1 MDKVC
6 ASGDERGRASESVRA
21 RERARE
27 RTSEKRAKMGQGA
40 RSSGCKKPCGR
51 VPKVLRAGP
60 TGEGCGPRGEILG
73 SRFTHHPNDQLSDAR
88 TDARRGERS
97 GDVVNCGANPPP
109 RANERESESEKEK
122 KIVRERADA
131 TNSLAVTPM
140 CASNAAIVRS
150 RLHQDAR
157 PQRGRPGRPC
167 RDEKTATKTA
177 GFSIE

>member
-1 MDKVC
+1 M
-6 ASGDERGRASESVRA
+6 
-21 RERARE
+21 
-27 RTSEKRAKMGQGA
+27 
-40 RSSGCKKPCGR
+40 
-51 VPKVLRAGP
+51 RAGP

-73 SRFTHHPNDQLSDAR
+73 SRFTHHPNDRINSDAR

-150 RLHQDAR
+150 RLHQDAWPR
-157 PQRGRPGRPC
+157 RGRPGRP
-167 RDEKTATKTA
+167 RQRARARAVEARSAIRPRRRAREHRAAIVRSRRSIIVQQHAAVTEARPAHTLR
-177 GFSIE
+177 FSGCPPGHGHCY